1 MQAAFEAE
9 QFGRRF
15 FEPLQ
20 DHAHTVKR
28 KRADFERLLHSAHE
42 IAHAVPLQQPQ
53 HFDELTRAIV
63 IELAFK
69 ATPQELQRLGQGA
82 VFQRP
87 RVVNRARLPFQQGE
101 IVHWVKAHP
110 LLPPDAFV
118 DGRQPWAADDL
129 DVVHG
134 GDQRQ
139 RLVGEL
145 RGHGVIVIVKAHQG
159 QRVRSDWH
167 NAPRFEL
174 LCRYLQERRTLGFKS
189 RLFAFGLAAQGA
201 SEIFFAGLKQL
212 LVEFREAGHLGH
224 GHEVIAARK
233 ADQALDVA
241 FLIGAAHAAEVIGE
255 QEVAHQA
262 QELARVL
269 AFPAFAHFGYRD
281 DRVVAGD
288 APWYAAEEL
297 KLDARYGKAAE
308 LWNRLIDDREAAR
321 RTQQAQQAHDARR
334 DRRRGGGGRLDE
346 LCDSLATGL
355 ILLDDQGKVTYC
367 NGAGAV
373 LLRTRRE
380 ELVGAAVAG
389 WIEEP
394 RLLEG
399 LQAALDSTQRR
410 RTTVEVDR
418 GEDQRGSVLR
428 FTVRPARESDAARA
442 VMIIEDITQQ
452 RVAEKARYAFVTHA
466 THELRTP
473 LTNIRLYVENLLDDP
488 QADEAERCRCLNVI
502 NQEVRRLE
510 NLVGDMLSVAEIE
523 AGAMRADRDDVPM
536 GAIFE
541 QLEHDYREQAA
552 DKKLTLR
559 FDMPPKL
566 PTLQGDRDKLV
577 QALHNL
583 VGNALKYTPEG
594 GEVTVKAEWEDGR
607 LLVDVIDSGIGISEA
622 DLPHLFQK
630 FYRAKD
636 ERVSKIT
643 GSGLGLALS
652 REIIRLHGGDITI
665 ESQINQGSTFSVSL
679 PAPSQAA

>member
-1 MQAAFEAE
+1 MASSARSRFNGRAWPARRQVGGFAMALMVLALAGTAAATIATALAWRALGLHATEAPGMSTWTAWAILTVAAGAAALTVWALA
-9 QFGRRF
+9 GR
-15 FEPLQ
+15 
-20 DHAHTVKR
+20 A
-28 KRADFERLLHSAHE
+28 
-42 IAHAVPLQQPQ
+42 
-53 HFDELTRAIV
+53 
-63 IELAFK
+63 LA
-69 ATPQELQRLGQGA
+69 R
-82 VFQRP
+82 
-87 RVVNRARLPFQQGE
+87 RAR
-101 IVHWVKAHP
+101 
-110 LLPPDAFV
+110 
-118 DGRQPWAADDL
+118 
-129 DVVHG
+129 
-134 GDQRQ
+134 
-139 RLVGEL
+139 
-145 RGHGVIVIVKAHQG
+145 
-159 QRVRSDWH
+159 
-167 NAPRFEL
+167 
-174 LCRYLQERRTLGFKS
+174 TLA
-189 RLFAFGLAAQGA
+189 LIQ
-201 SEIFFAGLKQL
+201 
-212 LVEFREAGHLGH
+212 
-224 GHEVIAARK
+224 
-233 ADQALDVA
+233 QALEAV
-241 FLIGAAHAAEVIGE
+241 GKG
-255 QEVAHQA
+255 
-262 QELARVL
+262 
-269 AFPAFAHFGYRD
+269 RD
-281 DRVVAGD
+281 
-288 APWYAAEEL
+288 AAEEL